1 MNTFRFDF
9 FFTAMSLT
17 AHEFGSKTC
26 PYATFAT
33 FVEFLGG
40 KSLQPLGDDIALGTR
55 DGQVYPE
62 SGG

>member
-1 MNTFRFDF
+1 MNLGLKPVLMQT
-9 FFTAMSLT
+9 L
-17 AHEFGSKTC
+17 
-26 PYATFAT
+26 AT

-55 DGQVYPE
+55 DDQVYPE